1 MDSIGRRNLAR
12 GLVIALLLAI
22 VALFAYGVIHK
33 VDRELVRPGVLESTP
48 NKEAK

>member
-1 MDSIGRRNLAR
+1 M
-12 GLVIALLLAI
+12 VIALLVAI

-33 VDRELVRPGVLESTP
+33 VNKDLVQPGVLESTP